1 MDILSSVTRAAA
13 AYAAAYAFAW
23 FKVAMNLMDG
33 GTSGSE

>member
-1 MDILSSVTRAAA
+1 MGILSSVTRA
-13 AYAAAYAFAW
+13 AAAYAFAW